1 MIATD
6 YVSSRWA
13 GIDASDLVPYIFP
26 RPDNPL
32 GEAVMT
38 LYEPPQDVL
47 ERYLFGRE
55 EERRRALN
63 EIYRE
68 ALYQRGVK
76 FDISPLLALLLEE
89 RRRAEAER
97 RLEGQSLMLA
107 LEKHQRERALRRS
120 LKFLKELP
128 RHPREEGWTPVAA
141 NILNTLMPVEVRLSE
156 LVVHPFNARFIDH
169 SNPEMSV
176 QNFMAVCGDGGLGG
190 ELLVVPVAPEEY
202 SGLAELHVKM
212 FEMIQEKIRGKAA
225 REDAL
230 RRVIDERGVGWVMRA
245 FTGYREVVAEGG
257 RLVFTENDP
266 LRRIT
271 GVRQPKYFVIDGQLR
286 ALAMMHRFEM
296 WVGKRYDPHQDK
308 VYVKVI
314 DDADPLTVAN
324 LSMILNTGLK
334 EITRDQLGGFLRAI
348 GPINWA
354 VLDTVAEKAGS
365 SLIKSN
371 IPRPT
376 KRMLAGGRSEQ
387 SATIEE
393 LPPGGDIEEDVR
405 DLAIPRPRYDEYDE
419 GSDTGGATQSVARQD
434 RSSRPTSTSLG
445 GWQDSGAASGAI
457 SGAWGSPE
465 VERPSQPQPLQLDE
479 ASILS
484 ALFDRYLAASSSG
497 ELRNYVFR
505 DRRAVLRIEGDLQSN
520 LVARG
525 FRSAEL
531 SRAVEIWYTD
541 MEGRLVTLGGQRF
554 RVTFYGPVLP
564 DKYCPKC
571 RRLVVL
577 SPMRCLFCGEVL
589 DDEHGLLPHRL
600 SHRPD

>member
-13 GIDASDLVPYIFP
+13 GIDARDLAPYIFP

-47 ERYLFGRE
+47 ERYLFGGE
-55 EERRRALN
+55 EESRRALN

-68 ALYQRGVK
+68 ALYRGVK

-97 RLEGQSLMLA
+97 RLEDQSLMLA
-107 LEKHQRERALRRS
+107 LEKHRRERALRRS
-120 LKFLKELP
+120 LRLLKELP
-128 RHPREEGWTPVAA
+128 KPPREEGLKPVATS
-141 NILNTLMPVEVRLSE
+141 ILDTLSPVEVRLSE

-190 ELLVVPVAPEEY
+190 SLLVVPVAPEEH

-212 FEMIQEKIRGKAA
+212 FEMIQEKIRGNAA

-230 RRVIDERGVGWVMRA
+230 RRVIDERGIGWVMRA

-271 GVRQPKYFVIDGQLR
+271 GVRQPKYFIIDGQLR
-286 ALAMMHRFEM
+286 ALAMMRRFEM
-296 WVGKRYDPHQDK
+296 WAGKRYDPGQDK
-308 VYVKVI
+308 VYVQVI
-314 DDADPLTVAN
+314 DDADPLTVAH
-324 LSMILNTGLK
+324 LSMILNTGLR
-334 EITRDQLGGFLRAI
+334 EIARDQLGGFLRAI
-348 GPINWA
+348 GQINWA
-354 VLDTVAEKAGS
+354 VLDTVAEKTRS
-365 SLIKSN
+365 SLIRSN
-371 IPRPT
+371 VPQPT

-387 SATIEE
+387 HTTIEE
-393 LPPGGDIEEDVR
+393 QPPGGDLVEDAR
-405 DLAIPRPRYDEYDE
+405 KLAIPRPLYDEYDEYDE
-419 GSDTGGATQSVARQD
+419 GSDTGGGATQSVARQD

-445 GWQDSGAASGAI
+445 GWQGSGVAS
-457 SGAWGSPE
+457 WGSLE
-465 VERPSQPQPLQLDE
+465 ERPGQPQPLQLDE

-525 FRSAEL
+525 FRSPEL

-577 SPMRCLFCGEVL
+577 SPIRCFFCGEVL
-589 DDEHGLLPHRL
+589 DDEHGLLPHCL

>member
-1 MIATD
+1 MSATD

-13 GIDASDLVPYIFP
+13 GIDARGLVPYIFP

-68 ALYQRGVK
+68 ALYQRGEK
-76 FDISPLLALLLEE
+76 FEISPLLALLLEE
-89 RRRAEAER
+89 RRKAEAER
-97 RLEGQSLMLA
+97 RLEDQSLMLA

-128 RHPREEGWTPVAA
+128 KPPREEGWTPVAT

-156 LVVHPFNARFIDH
+156 LVVHPFNARFVDH

-190 ELLVVPVAPEEY
+190 ELLVVPVAPEEH

-212 FEMIQEKIRGKAA
+212 FEMIQEKIRGRAA

-271 GVRQPKYFVIDGQLR
+271 GVREPKYFIIDGQLR
-286 ALAMMHRFEM
+286 ALAMMRRFEM
-296 WVGKRYDPHQDK
+296 WAGKRYDPHQDK

-334 EITRDQLGGFLRAI
+334 EITHDQLGGFLRAI

-354 VLDTVAEKAGS
+354 VLDTVAEKARS
-365 SLIKSN
+365 SLIRSN
-371 IPRPT
+371 IPRLKPT
-376 KRMLAGGRSEQ
+376 LIADEGSE

-393 LPPGGDIEEDVR
+393 QPPGGDLVEDAR
-405 DLAIPRPRYDEYDE
+405 KLAIPRPRYDEYDE
-419 GSDTGGATQSVARQD
+419 GSDTGGGATQSVARQD

-445 GWQDSGAASGAI
+445 GWQGSGAAFWVSR
-457 SGAWGSPE
+457 E
-465 VERPSQPQPLQLDE
+465 EERPGLPIQLDE

-497 ELRNYVFR
+497 ELRNHVFR

-577 SPMRCLFCGEVL
+577 SPIRCFFCGEVL

>member
-1 MIATD
+1 MSATD

-13 GIDASDLVPYIFP
+13 GIDARGLVPYIFP

-97 RLEGQSLMLA
+97 RLEDQSLMLA
-107 LEKHQRERALRRS
+107 LEKHRRERALRRS

-128 RHPREEGWTPVAA
+128 KPPREEGWTPVAT
-141 NILNTLMPVEVRLSE
+141 NILNTLMSVEVRLSE

-212 FEMIQEKIRGKAA
+212 FEMIQEKIRAA
-225 REDAL
+225 ALSDEEL
-230 RRVIDERGVGWVMRA
+230 RRLIDERGVGWVMRA

-257 RLVFTENDP
+257 RLIFTENDP

-271 GVRQPKYFVIDGQLR
+271 GVREPKYFIIDGQLR
-286 ALAMMHRFEM
+286 ALAMMRRFEM
-296 WVGKRYDPHQDK
+296 WVGKRYDPGQDK

-348 GPINWA
+348 GPVNWA

-365 SLIKSN
+365 SLIRSN
-371 IPRPT
+371 IPRLKPT
-376 KRMLAGGRSEQ
+376 LIADEGSE

-419 GSDTGGATQSVARQD
+419 YDEGSDTGGGAKQSVARQE
-434 RSSRPTSTSLG
+434 RSSRPTSTYFG
-445 GWQDSGAASGAI
+445 GGQGSGAASWV
-457 SGAWGSPE
+457 SRE
-465 VERPSQPQPLQLDE
+465 EERPSQPQPLQLDE

-525 FRSAEL
+525 FRSTEL